1 MSNPSEKFNTV
12 LDNLSFLSVRRSY
25 NLKRQEIFLYG
36 FLFFSGKMIYE
47 YPQPLA
53 QARGTKIESS
63 FISYFKKE
71 VMSPDSCI
79 GS

>member
-36 FLFFSGKMIYE
+36 FLFFSGKMVYE
-47 YPQPLA
+47 YPQSLA

-63 FISYFKKE
+63 FISYFKRE
-71 VMSPDSCI
+71 VMSPDSRI
-79 GS
+79 R